1 MEQRLC
7 VFLPIKIFTRSWCR
21 RVVLVSVQGKV
32 RRPICWSIRVGLCEL
47 VNRYAE
53 AANNENWD
61 AKALGLL
68 CRVVEHLFQCS
79 DVRLVSH
86 KVS

>member
-1 MEQRLC
+1 M
-7 VFLPIKIFTRSWCR
+7 
-21 RVVLVSVQGKV
+21 
-32 RRPICWSIRVGLCEL
+32 CEL
-47 VNRYAE
+47 VDRYAE

-61 AKALGLL
+61 AKALGFL
-68 CRVVEHLFQCS
+68 CRIVEHVFQCS